1 MRGKKKFLLKQKK
14 NIYIYKIFLI
24 TIRILSMDLN
34 GPIMKFLKSQLFIR
48 KYSSNWW
55 QDKIWMIY
63 LTMNGWDFKE
73 FNAYSY
79 LENFQDPNLVFSSN

>member
-1 MRGKKKFLLKQKK
+1 
-14 NIYIYKIFLI
+14 
-24 TIRILSMDLN
+24 
-34 GPIMKFLKSQLFIR
+34 
-48 KYSSNWW
+48 
-55 QDKIWMIY
+55 MIY